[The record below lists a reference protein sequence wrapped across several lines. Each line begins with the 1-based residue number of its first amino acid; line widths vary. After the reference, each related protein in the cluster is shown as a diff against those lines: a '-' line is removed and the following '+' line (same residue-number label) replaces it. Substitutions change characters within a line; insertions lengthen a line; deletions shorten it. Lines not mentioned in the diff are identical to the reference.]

1 MLRSKIYKAIRDH
14 SKTALPYL
22 KARDLQKGQFINPK
36 KNYPLPLPAMLVEF
50 QGFRFTNLLEH
61 KQKGDGTISIYLYLD
76 LVTDS
81 LEGAEQENE
90 TIELLDYMDGI
101 YQAFEGLKIT
111 GMTPLN
117 RTNEAKPQYGERF
130 IMFRVDFTTTV
141 DDEKIKDNITIPRPD
156 PDISSTFKF

>member
-1 MLRSKIYKAIRDH
+1 MLRSNLYKAIRDH
-14 SKTALPYL
+14 SKNALPYL
-22 KARDLQKGQFINPK
+22 QTRDLQKGQLINPK
-36 KNYPLPLPAMLVEF
+36 QNYPLPAMLVEF
-50 QGFRFTNLLEH
+50 QGFRFTNLLEY

-101 YQAFEGLKIT
+101 FQAFEGFKIE

-117 RTNEAKPQYGERF
+117 RTSEAKPQYGEKF

-141 DDEKIKDNITIPRPD
+141 DDEKIKDSITIPRPD
-156 PDISSTFKF
+156 PDISSKFKF